1 MLSLRKSSMDTLSL
15 DKLSLLLLGR
25 KLLLC
30 CRVAPIFASTRVLIF
45 TAKHIPISGLP
56 IIWRISGLRVPPLL
70 DILVWRRL
78 SLFSISIVGA
88 VVHFRFWMEGTQVGR
103 HRCPL
108 SISRN
113 LNYVTGS
120 LVLVGAHWSYQR
132 HQCVNEGAP
141 FTVETAAGYCYST
154 YTHNWSC
161 CVLYLFN

>member
-1 MLSLRKSSMDTLSL
+1 MLSLRKSSMDTLSP
-15 DKLSLLLLGR
+15 DKLSLLLLSR
-25 KLLLC
+25 KVLLC
-30 CRVAPIFASTRVLIF
+30 CRVAPIFCEYSSANF
-45 TAKHIPISGLP
+45 TAEHIPISGLP

-78 SLFSISIVGA
+78 SLFSISILGA
-88 VVHFRFWMEGTQVGR
+88 VGHFRLLMEGTQVGR

-154 YTHNWSC
+154 YTHNWLC
-161 CVLYLFN
+161 CILYLFN